1 MNIKKRIAVLTSGGD
16 AQGMNAAVRA
26 VVRTGIDKGAE
37 VYAVYEG
44 YQGLVEGGERI
55 KRLDWNSVSGIL
67 QKGGTIIGTARSEEF
82 RSRDGRRKAALNLI
96 KLGIDG
102 LIVDCH
108 DCVSRL
114 HHTTI
119 TTSSVQLVQ
128 ALNATDSIFSGL

>member
-1 MNIKKRIAVLTSGGD
+1 MSYGAQDATLHVCTGAPDRNGNTGTIACHSGMVGGA
-16 AQGMNAAVRA
+16 AQGGN
-26 VVRTGIDKGAE
+26 GGA
-37 VYAVYEG
+37 
-44 YQGLVEGGERI
+44 
-55 KRLDWNSVSGIL
+55 
-67 QKGGTIIGTARSEEF
+67 
-82 RSRDGRRKAALNLI
+82 
-96 KLGIDG
+96 GIDG